1 MVLYENEVRT
11 WAQSIVD
18 VTPDYSDGG
27 PSAQGPWSAPA
38 SWHRTEIGLVASV
51 KRWLEGGLSAKQG
64 VANPVLEV
72 LRDDH
77 GLTLTFGQLEYW
89 RVSLCA
95 AYRSKRK
102 KRLNVPGGQARL
114 VQMRPAV
121 ARNLLGHFQTIRSR
135 IEAAHSSM
143 TMAQLTTRSP
153 NKAALKVAVAEL
165 QETNNSLAN
174 ALEETV
180 RCV

>member
-1 MVLYENEVRT
+1 MGTEH
-11 WAQSIVD
+11 IFD

-38 SWHRTEIGLVASV
+38 AWKWTGQSPVASV
-51 KRWLEGGLSAKQG
+51 KLWLEEGLTLKRG

-77 GLTLTFGQLEYW
+77 GLTLTRNQLVHW
-89 RVSLCA
+89 RNRLCA
-95 AYRSKRK
+95 TYRSKK
-102 KRLNVPGGQARL
+102 TKRLNVPGGQSRL
-114 VQMRPAV
+114 VHMLPAV
-121 ARNLLGHFQTIRSR
+121 ARHLLKHFKAIRTR
-135 IEAAHSSM
+135 IEAADSSM
-143 TMAQLTTRSP
+143 TMTQLTSRSP
-153 NKAALKVAVAEL
+153 NKAVLKVAVSEL
-165 QETNNSLAN
+165 QESNNSLAN